1 MLKKLAAISLTAGAL
16 VLVAPTIAT
25 AAPTIPDASSDS
37 YPSPPGVKVGDPIID
52 VCEVSTIVFGPG
64 YFLPSENVA
73 VSVSGKNAGKA
84 ATSGNTAGADG
95 SMTLTFRPPADG
107 EGSYAVAF
115 GGSRPYTATIT
126 VSHGH
131 DAASSCDHDPAVA
144 PRGYRAAPDRRR
156 HGARAHRRLG
166 LAVGA
171 RRWSCRPGRRWG
183 ARRHRDRSPQAR
195 LSLAAASRGGRLD
208 DGDPS
213 PSDHRRLANPVLHRT
228 PTGDDPRE
236 RRPWAAPCPRGAGP
250 LRQGL
255 GVGVDVGGCS
265 ACWIIWWMYP

>member
-144 PRGYRAAPDRRR
+144 PAGTELPLTGGGMELALTGGSVSPWV
-156 HGARAHRRLG
+156 LG
-166 LAVGA
+166 G
-171 RRWSCRPGRRWG
+171 G
-183 ARRHRDRSPQAR
+183 
-195 LSLAAASRGGRLD
+195 AAALVAGGALVAT
-208 DGDPS
+208 GIV
-213 PSDHRRLANPVLHRT
+213 RRKRA
-228 PTGDDPRE
+228 
-236 RRPWAAPCPRGAGP
+236 
-250 LRQGL
+250 
-255 GVGVDVGGCS
+255 
-265 ACWIIWWMYP
+265 